1 MSGAITAVGVA
12 VAGSAIIANQNRK
25 AAEGAANAQQK
36 SISAATQVEKD
47 RLAMEQQQY
56 EQQMAEYTRKQAM
69 LEKQQQQTLVNLAPY
84 MQAGQGALYEMM
96 ALSGMAPPQG
106 AQMPETVST
115 PAPGTGLMA
124 GAPAPTAPAAPGQM
138 GILGDMSRI
147 QGLRGT
153 VAPVAPGTTEQPVQ
167 SPAAQEFAKG
177 GLSLSSKR
185 WQMAA
190 PGSSPRKEAADMLA
204 QVRTEMPNATADE
217 TQQEAINRLNAQ
229 YGGLQQ
235 AQAIEEAR
243 AMVPTVEAATS
254 PYAGMTGAEAQQAAI
269 QRVAESPLLQ
279 ELMAQGETGM
289 LQNAAATGGL
299 RGGRTQAALA
309 QFRPAMLQQEID
321 KLYGRLQGISGMG
334 QSSILGAPTTAVGAA
349 PTMNYQSQIPGLLT
363 QAGAAQAGGILGQA
377 QGQQN
382 LWQNIGQAVGW
393 GLEKYGQGGFFGGG
407 TTPTTAAP
415 TYGGLGIGNP
425 SNY

>member
-1 MSGAITAVGVA
+1 MSAAIAAAGVA
-12 VAGSAIIANQNRK
+12 VVGGAILQNQAAK
-25 AAEGAANAQQK
+25 AQEGAVNAQKK
-36 SISAATQVEKD
+36 SINAATEVERE
-47 RLAMEQQQY
+47 RLQMEYNQY
-56 EQQMAEYTRKQAM
+56 QEQMAEYRRKQAM
-69 LEKQQQQTLVNLAPY
+69 SEKQMQQTIVNLAPY
-84 MQAGQGALYEMM
+84 MQAGQGALFEMM
-96 ALSGMAPPQG
+96 ALTGMAAPQG
-106 AQMPETVST
+106 AQMPETVSA
-115 PAPGTGLMA
+115 PAPTAGLMA
-124 GAPAPTAPAAPGQM
+124 GAPAPTAPAAPGRM
-138 GILGDMSRI
+138 GILGDTGRM

-153 VAPVAPGTTEQPVQ
+153 VAPGAQGTAEMPME

-185 WQMAA
+185 WQMVNPDA
-190 PGSSPRKEAADMLA
+190 SPRAQAAHMLQ
-204 QVRTEMPNATADE
+204 QVRQEMPTATADE

-229 YGGLQQ
+229 QAGLQQ
-235 AQAIEEAR
+235 QQAAEEAR

-269 QRVAESPLLQ
+269 QRVADSPLLQ
-279 ELMAQGETGM
+279 ELMAQGEEGL
-289 LQNAAATGGL
+289 LQSAAATGGL

-309 QFRPAMLQQEID
+309 QFRPAMLQHEID

>member
-1 MSGAITAVGVA
+1 MSAAIAAAGVA
-12 VAGSAIIANQNRK
+12 VVGSAIISNQNRK
-25 AAEGAANAQQK
+25 AAEGAANAQKK
-36 SISAATQVEKD
+36 SINAATQVERE
-47 RLAMEQQQY
+47 RLQQEAAQYQEQMQ
-56 EQQMAEYTRKQAM
+56 EYRRKQAM
-69 LEKQQQQTLVNLAPY
+69 AEKQMQQATVQLAPY
-84 MQAGQGALYEMM
+84 IQAGQGALYEML
-96 ALSGMAPPQG
+96 ALTGMAAPQG
-106 AQMPETVST
+106 AQMPTAQQPVI
-115 PAPGTGLMA
+115 AGLRA
-124 GAPAPTAPAAPGQM
+124 GGMPAAGTETQPGRM
-138 GILGDMSRI
+138 GILGGGAA
-147 QGLRGT
+147 GLRGGLLPQLP
-153 VAPVAPGTTEQPVQ
+153 APVAEAQ
-167 SPAAQEFAKG
+167 SPAAAEFQKG

-185 WQMAA
+185 WQLAQ
-190 PGSSPRKEAADMLA
+190 GTSPRKEAADMLA
-204 QVRTEMPNATADE
+204 RVRSEMPNATADE

-269 QRVAESPLLQ
+269 QKVAESPLLQ
-279 ELMAQGETGM
+279 ELMAQGETGL

-363 QAGAAQAGGILGQA
+363 QAGAAQAGGMLSQA
-377 QGQQN
+377 NQQN
-382 LWQNIGQAVGW
+382 QMLQNIGSAVGW
-393 GLEKYGQGGFFGGG
+393 GLEKYGEGGFAPWRPAA
-407 TTPTTAAP
+407 TTPAP
-415 TYGGLGIGNP
+415 QYAGYGIGNP

>member
-1 MSGAITAVGVA
+1 MTAAITAAGVA
-12 VAGSAIIANQNRK
+12 VVGGAILQNQAKK
-25 AAEGAANAQQK
+25 AQEGAVNAQKK
-36 SISAATQVEKD
+36 SISAATDVERE
-47 RLAMEQQQY
+47 RLQMEYDQY
-56 EQQMAEYTRKQAM
+56 QEKMAEYRRKQAM
-69 LEKQQQQTLVNLAPY
+69 SEKQMQQTIVNLAPY

-96 ALSGMAPPQG
+96 ALTGMAAPQG
-106 AQMPETVST
+106 TQMPETVSA
-115 PAPGTGLMA
+115 PAPAAGFMA
-124 GAPAPTAPAAPGQM
+124 GAPAPTAPTAPGRM
-138 GILGDMSRI
+138 GILSGGL

-153 VAPVAPGTTEQPVQ
+153 MVTPGAQGTAEMPLS
-167 SPAAQEFAKG
+167 SPAAQEFSKG

-185 WQMAA
+185 WEMAA

-204 QVRTEMPNATADE
+204 QVRTEMPTATPDQQ
-217 TQQEAINRLNAQ
+217 QQEAINRLNAQ

-235 AQAIEEAR
+235 AQAMGEAR
-243 AMVPTVEAATS
+243 AMVPTVAPATS
-254 PYAGMTGAEAQQAAI
+254 PYAGMTGAEAQQTAI

-334 QSSILGAPTTAVGAA
+334 QSSILGAPTTQAGAA
-349 PTMNYQSQIPGLLT
+349 PTFSGQSQIPSLLT

-382 LWQNIGQAVGW
+382 LWQNVGQAVGW